1 VHQQGLAAARRHPEG
16 QLVQVRRGIGSAPV
30 GVDRAESVGLGQT
43 GVQTPDGVVQLAEQ
57 SLRVTEPPI
66 QVDVRGEQGQ
76 VLEVEPADL
85 ALAAPQPGL
94 VEPLGDRDDPLV
106 GLKQALVREI
116 RPLRR
121 GQMKAERLVESVD
134 IVRAKAAQ
142 VVLLDVSGEFLQADA
157 AELAEQP
164 PVEGELARERDL
176 RSAGR
181 AQFESSL
188 SNMSRWK

>member
-1 VHQQGLAAARRHPEG
+1 M
-16 QLVQVRRGIGSAPV
+16 RRGIGRAPV
-30 GVDRAESVGLGQT
+30 GVDRAESVRLGQI

-57 SLRVTEPPI
+57 SPRVTEPPI
-66 QVDVRGEQGQ
+66 QVNVRGEQGQ

-85 ALAAPQPGL
+85 ALAAPQSGL

-121 GQMKAERLVESVD
+121 GQMNAERLVESVD

-164 PVEGELARERDL
+164 PVEGELVRERDL
-176 RSAGR
+176 RPAGG